1 MDGIR
6 ERNSRITKK
15 IKELKENKKNVSV
28 ELSVIMKKNNLDC
41 IDVTSG
47 QIRYTKHKV
56 KKGIN
61 QAYLQEV
68 MEKYHNKEEAKKI
81 CEFIQA
87 NRAIQETD
95 KIQFKPLKNE

>member
-1 MDGIR
+1 
-6 ERNSRITKK
+6 
-15 IKELKENKKNVSV
+15 
-28 ELSVIMKKNNLDC
+28 
-41 IDVTSG
+41 
-47 QIRYTKHKV
+47 
-56 KKGIN
+56 
-61 QAYLQEV
+61 

>member
-1 MDGIR
+1 MELEKEIHVLQ
-6 ERNSRITKK
+6 KK
-15 IKELKENKKNVSV
+15 IKELKENKKCKCRIVGHY
-28 ELSVIMKKNNLDC
+28 EKNNLDC